1 MSRRKYQIHRPVLL
15 MIDTEPEVAK
25 AMEQLAKSKGITMGE
40 LLARLLG
47 MSEE

>member
-1 MSRRKYQIHRPVLL
+1 MTRRKYQIHRPVLL

-25 AMEQLAKSKGITMGE
+25 AMEAMAKARGITMGE

-47 MSEE
+47 MGEE